1 MFFSWTQ
8 SPHSVRSAASN
19 VLCWFELRVKQKQLT
34 KGQCVCVCGPG
45 DELMKLAEEVTS
57 V

>member
-8 SPHSVRSAASN
+8 SPHSVRRSAASN

-34 KGQCVCVCGPG
+34 KGQCVCGPG

>member
-34 KGQCVCVCGPG
+34 KGQCVCGPG